1 MPKHATGPMV
11 QHHRVRE
18 ILLEKIAT
26 GEFVPGEKIP
36 SERKLCEMFSV
47 SRTTIRRAI
56 DELAA
61 EGVLVRIPAKG
72 TYVAESSLANTQNT
86 GNIGFIRCFR
96 RSPLSSINDDVFY
109 PRILAGVEAVI
120 SKNGYHCLVQ
130 SVNENDFTEQTVAQ
144 LTQKVDGLICCEL
157 RSQRF
162 LDTLRASRLPIVLVS
177 PSLTPSSVD
186 MVEISNR
193 EGAVTAVNHLI
204 EHGHRRIAFVGGSP
218 NSRPSKVR
226 EAGYIQALRD
236 NGLPVR
242 SEYLSSNGW
251 KRTDG
256 CAAMEEI
263 LKCDPRPTAVF
274 AASDLLALGAYD
286 AVEKAGLRIPEDI
299 SIIGFD
305 NIDMAAE
312 ARPALSTIHVR
323 KLEMGQVAAR
333 LILEQLTGQRDYPLR
348 VVVPTVIVPRGSVGA
363 VGEKVERQLQRA
375 ASSRR

>member
-1 MPKHATGPMV
+1 MPKHAAVPIV
-11 QHHRVRE
+11 QHQRVRE
-18 ILLEKIAT
+18 IILEKIAT
-26 GEFVPGEKIP
+26 GEFAPGEKIP
-36 SERKLCEMFSV
+36 SERNLCEMLSV

-72 TYVAESSLANTQNT
+72 TYVAESNLTNTQST
-86 GNIGFIRCFR
+86 GNIGFIRCYR
-96 RSPLSSINDDVFY
+96 RNPLTSINDDIFY

-130 SVNENDFTEQTVAQ
+130 SVNENEFTEQTVAQ

-193 EGAVTAVNHLI
+193 EGAVAAVNHLI
-204 EHGHRRIAFVGGSP
+204 EHGHRRIAFIGGSP

-226 EAGYIQALRD
+226 EAGYIQALKD
-236 NGLPVR
+236 SGLQVR
-242 SEYLSSNGW
+242 SEYISSSGW

-256 CAAMEEI
+256 CTAMER
-263 LKCDPRPTAVF
+263 LLACDPRPTAVF

-286 AVEKAGLRIPEDI
+286 VIAKAGLRIPEDI

-312 ARPALSTIHVR
+312 ARPALSTVHVR

-348 VVVPTVIVPRGSVGA
+348 VVVPTVLVPRDSVGVVSEEA
-363 VGEKVERQLQRA
+363 KGQLQKA
-375 ASSRR
+375 APSRR